1 MYKIE
6 ITEVR
11 EVRKTL
17 AKTWDKIG
25 EKEVERERM
34 LQEEGE
40 AKTRIEPVMGYTPE
54 VETVVSERR
63 TVLTQEVDAL
73 NLKNVIRAINEL

>member
-6 ITEVR
+6 ITEER

-17 AKTWDKIG
+17 AKTWEKIG
-25 EKEVERERM
+25 EKEVEREWM
-34 LQEEGE
+34 PQQKGE

-54 VETVVSERR
+54 VETIVSERR
-63 TVLTQEVDAL
+63 TVLTQEVDQL
-73 NLKNVIRAINEL
+73 NLKHVIRAINEL